1 MELNKQLGQ
10 GGAGMHTAA
19 PGSAAEALKALFGL
33 KVSLIAGAAAG
44 TKLNLA
50 DIRPGD
56 VILAAHNNN
65 SGALTDIASTL
76 AIVNPNAKGTVTLG
90 TLAAGDTVSVAGYTY
105 TLVSNATV
113 IADGDMSKLAVG
125 DSVAANVAPRLA
137 ALINAREDNRTSKVR
152 ATVNAAV
159 IALTAVEEGTAG
171 NSVAL
176 AETGSSFTIS
186 GATLTGGTVTGGI
199 TSSAVTNQVVLYWLK
214 KP

>member
-1 MELNKQLGQ
+1 MELTKQLGQ
-10 GGAGMHTAA
+10 GGAGFHSTG
-19 PGSAAEALKALFGL
+19 PGSAAEALKSLMALR
-33 KVSLIAGAAAG
+33 VSLVAGAAAN
-44 TKLNLA
+44 TKLPLA
-50 DIRPGD
+50 DIREGD
-56 VILAAHNNN
+56 VILSALNNN
-65 SGALTDIASTL
+65 AGTLTDVTAGTTID
-76 AIVNPNAKGTVTLG
+76 NPNAKGTVTVG
-90 TLAAGDTVSVAGYTY
+90 TVTAGDTVSVAGYTY

-159 IALTAVEEGTAG
+159 VTLTAVEEGAAG

-176 AETGSSFTIS
+176 AETGNTFTIS
-186 GATLTGGTVTGGI
+186 GANLAGGTTTGGI
-199 TSSAVTNQVVLYWLK
+199 KVTSTTNQVVLYWLK

>member
-10 GGAGMHTAA
+10 GGAGMHTTA

-90 TLAAGDTVSVAGYTY
+90 TLAAGDSVTIAGLTY
-105 TLVSNATV
+105 TLVVEGTK
-113 IADGDMSKLAVG
+113 IADGDMSKLAMADESATATAV
-125 DSVAANVAPRLA
+125 RLA
-137 ALINAREDNRTSKVR
+137 ALINAREGNRTSKVT
-152 ATVNAAV
+152 ASPAAAV
-159 IALTAVEEGTAG
+159 ITLTAVEEGTAG

-199 TSSAVTNQVVLYWLK
+199 TSSAVTNQIVLYWLK

>member
-90 TLAAGDTVSVAGYTY
+90 TLAAGDSVTIAGLTY
-105 TLVSNATV
+105 TLVVGGTK
-113 IADGDMSKLAVG
+113 IADGDMSKLAM
-125 DSVAANVAPRLA
+125 AAESATATAVRLA
-137 ALINAREDNRTSKVR
+137 ALINAREGNRTSKVT
-152 ATVNAAV
+152 ASPAAAV
-159 IALTAVEEGTAG
+159 ITLTAVEEGTAG
-171 NSVAL
+171 NAVAL

-199 TSSAVTNQVVLYWLK
+199 ISSAVTNQVVLYWLK